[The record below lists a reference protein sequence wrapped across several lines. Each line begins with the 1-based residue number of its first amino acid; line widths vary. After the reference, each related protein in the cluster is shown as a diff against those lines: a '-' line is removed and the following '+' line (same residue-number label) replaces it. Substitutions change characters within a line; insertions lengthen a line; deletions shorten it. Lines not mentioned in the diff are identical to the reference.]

1 MYTIELHCTNKKDTL
16 LHHRQR
22 ARHVSLLLEPHI
34 LRKFRLVQRGGCK
47 TSWNIIYSYIQ
58 RLVYALQEENL
69 HSGDLQLK
77 HTTGVRKIINRLF
90 LTIYEEFNMSKR
102 SSAWVR
108 GVQFHFKNHLLDLW
122 ILRKSFQNKA
132 WNCGS
137 TQSILSINGIISNLC
152 T

>member
-22 ARHVSLLLEPHI
+22 ARRVSLLLEPHI
-34 LRKFRLVQRGGCK
+34 LPKFRLVQRGGCK
-47 TSWNIIYSYIQ
+47 TSWNIIYSYVQ

-90 LTIYEEFNMSKR
+90 LTIYEEFNMSEK
-102 SSAWVR
+102 SSVPFQELSVR
-108 GVQFHFKNHLLDLW
+108 FVDTEEKQLKQGLKLW
-122 ILRKSFQNKA
+122 LNTIYPIHK
-132 WNCGS
+132 WNN
-137 TQSILSINGIISNLC
+137 Q
-152 T
+152 

>member
-22 ARHVSLLLEPHI
+22 VRHVSLLLEPHI

-47 TSWNIIYSYIQ
+47 TSWNIIYSYVQ

-77 HTTGVRKIINRLF
+77 HTTGVK
-90 LTIYEEFNMSKR
+90 
-102 SSAWVR
+102 
-108 GVQFHFKNHLLDLW
+108 D
-122 ILRKSFQNKA
+122 NK
-132 WNCGS
+132 
-137 TQSILSINGIISNLC
+137 
-152 T
+152 

>member
-22 ARHVSLLLEPHI
+22 ARRVSLLLEPHI

-47 TSWNIIYSYIQ
+47 TSWNIIYSYVQ
-58 RLVYALQEENL
+58 RLVYALLEENL

-90 LTIYEEFNMSKR
+90 LTIYEEFNMSEK
-102 SSAWVR
+102 SSVPFQELSVR
-108 GVQFHFKNHLLDLW
+108 FVDTEEKQLKQGLKLW
-122 ILRKSFQNKA
+122 LNTIYPIHK
-132 WNCGS
+132 WNN
-137 TQSILSINGIISNLC
+137 Q
-152 T
+152 

>member
-22 ARHVSLLLEPHI
+22 ARRVSLLLEPHI

-47 TSWNIIYSYIQ
+47 TSWNIIYSYVQ

-90 LTIYEEFNMSKR
+90 LTIYEEFNMSEK
-102 SSAWVR
+102 SSVPFQELSVR
-108 GVQFHFKNHLLDLW
+108 FVDTEEKQLKQGLKLW
-122 ILRKSFQNKA
+122 LNTIYPIHK
-132 WNCGS
+132 WNN
-137 TQSILSINGIISNLC
+137 Q
-152 T
+152 